1 MKTRNTKESLARV
14 AAISEP
20 ELPLAPDVVISIPHI
35 GIQFQ
40 QHGTSNMT
48 RAIKVLKDATK
59 RLYGPDKGSDT
70 DGLGE
75 ED

>member
-1 MKTRNTKESLARV
+1 VKTRNTKESLARV

-20 ELPLAPDVVISIPHI
+20 ELPLAPDVVINIPSI
-35 GIQFQ
+35 GIYYRQV
-40 QHGTSNMT
+40 GTSNMT
-48 RAIKVLKDATK
+48 RAIKVLKNAAT
-59 RLYGPDKGSDT
+59 RLCGPDKGSDT